1 MGPSRYV
8 NPLRRGRSPLP
19 THSAVQ
25 EKLDIHSKISWLI
38 PMPFSIPSLPGA
50 HPHRVLLRVLNPVRV
65 PRHPVSRFGYSYRR
79 GVFSRCCAFLGGL
92 LGIFIVVMFLG
103 TEESH
108 WTPAFRDSTLV
119 FSREDLQKIWRWEID
134 SGHYPSRKKIPEQ
147 IGFTAS
153 IPNPALPPARAH
165 TLVSPFTSP
174 PGPVITTAQGVGPR
188 RTYHLTQNLTDNLA
202 TTAYPPR
209 SISGSIADLD
219 IILDQCNFANGKF
232 VRDCLEFLRIGA
244 GLDNGRRVRRGSLK
258 EYKYIYTEKEYE
270 SPYPE
275 YTVVPIV
282 PAAYPTGRYKPNA
295 GLQKKRG
302 VQWEPSLSLPPP
314 RKQAVPSSL
323 LTPCDPH
330 NPRLFHM
337 YWAGAFDDKPYISL
351 LSFLFTQNLGLHL
364 EDSHELAVC
373 RPQFW
378 VWINP
383 YPAAA
388 APIPSALTDMHHSL
402 KTNPWAAPL
411 LHPRFKGIIKF
422 KLWNTTE
429 QLDGI
434 SELRNEWRLM
444 ETLFNSGG
452 ISVSVPARNS
462 SAASSTASG
471 DCMAN
476 RLGSKSEMAY
486 DRLSVTMSDMVRFVV
501 THRFGGIYLD
511 ADTLFLR
518 DWEELWGWRGAFAY
532 RWSYHE
538 FYNTAV
544 LHLNKGSALGSFL
557 FRTAL
562 KNGFDFHPGSITR
575 YLKEAYLSP
584 LLTQLPDALF
594 DPAWLNTEG
603 FQRERPPHPFFVNF
617 SEFFDTTSQGQQDSA
632 PQATGFDG
640 FFKGA
645 FSYHFHNSWWKPFD
659 PARNWP
665 DLGPRFAEGERAAR
679 AVANPDAD
687 PDHSADNVIDDKVD
701 LDWATVLKRT
711 FESYIRGERPNMY
724 GEWLYW

>member
-1 MGPSRYV
+1 MGPSQYV
-8 NPLRRGRSPLP
+8 NALRHGRSPLP
-19 THSAVQ
+19 TYSSAVR
-25 EKLDIHSKISWLI
+25 EKLDIQFNKSWLA
-38 PMPFSIPSLPGA
+38 PFSIPFLPGA
-50 HPHRVLLRVLNPVRV
+50 QPRRVRLRVLNPVRV
-65 PRHPVSRFGYSYRR
+65 PHHPISLFGYRK
-79 GVFSRCCAFLGGL
+79 GLFSRCCAFLGGL
-92 LGIFIVVMFLG
+92 LAICIVVILLG
-103 TEESH
+103 TEETH
-108 WTPAFRDSTLV
+108 WTPAFRDTTLV

-134 SGHYPSRKKIPEQ
+134 SGHYPSNAKIPEQ
-147 IGFTAS
+147 IGFTSS
-153 IPNPALPPARAH
+153 ILNPALPPARAH
-165 TLVSPFTSP
+165 SLISPFTPP
-174 PGPVITTAQGVGPR
+174 PGPVITAARGAGPR
-188 RTYHLTQNLTDNLA
+188 RTYHITQTLTEDFA

-219 IILDQCNFANGKF
+219 IILHQCNFANGKF

-244 GLDNGRRVRRGSLK
+244 GLDNGRRIRRGSLN
-258 EYKYIYTEKEYE
+258 EYKYIYTEEE
-270 SPYPE
+270 SSGDESYLQHTTIPL
-275 YTVVPIV
+275 V
-282 PAAYPTGRYKPNA
+282 PAAYPTGRYSPNA
-295 GLQKKRG
+295 GLQKRRG
-302 VQWEPSLSLPPP
+302 VPWEPSLSLPPP
-314 RKQAVPSSL
+314 RKHAVRSSL
-323 LTPCDPH
+323 ATACDPQ
-330 NPRLFHM
+330 NPRIFHM
-337 YWAGAFDDKPYISL
+337 YWAGPFDDKPYASL

-364 EDSHELAVC
+364 EDSHGLATC

-388 APIPSALTDMHHSL
+388 APSPSALTDMYQSL
-402 KTNPWAAPL
+402 KTNPWAAPF
-411 LHPRFKGIIKF
+411 LHPRLKGFIKF

-434 SELRNEWRLM
+434 PELRNEWRLM

-452 ISVSVPARNS
+452 VSVSVPAPNS

-471 DCMAN
+471 DAMAN
-476 RLGSKSEMAY
+476 RLGSKSETSY
-486 DRLSVTMSDMVRFVV
+486 DRLSVIMSDMARFIV

-518 DWEELWGWRGAFAY
+518 DWEEMWGWKGAFAY

-562 KNGFDFHPGSITR
+562 KNGFDFHPGSVTR

-603 FQRERPPHPFFVNF
+603 LQRERPPHPFFASF
-617 SEFFDTTSQGQQDSA
+617 SEFFGTQAQQGAA

-665 DLGPRFAEGERAAR
+665 DLGPRFWEGERAAR
-679 AVANPDAD
+679 AAANPDAD
-687 PDHSADNVIDDKVD
+687 PDDSVDNLTDDKAD

-724 GEWLYW
+724 GEWLHW